1 MSVAAST
8 HHFFMDSSYTG
19 EAGLRAI
26 AGPPWTPALPP
37 EFRYTYDVLEQ
48 ALPSVAAEGLQFY
61 FTKEAYFLPRYGRDV
76 VAVLLQEERCKVPV
90 YGRQVRAVLRNLLSR
105 PALGFEPARALTSFS
120 RLESILAFEYVRDW
134 YTHLRSRVAFA
145 HPPAQLPAPV
155 RNEPRTIRLPLGYHS
170 QQDLPQISMAERSLD
185 LFFAGEV
192 NYLAPK
198 GTYLRYTST
207 SKREARV
214 QLWAELQRL
223 QKTGEW
229 RMDLGN
235 ISAGEK
241 DAVPHFGSYS
251 EKMMQ
256 SRICVA
262 PRGSVADSFRSFEG
276 LRAGCLVV
284 ANRLPADEFMYPHAP
299 LLIVHHWREIEGILK
314 RYARDIPALE
324 AWHAGA
330 LAWWHDHLR
339 PEAVAPWVAARLNE
353 AGTSLL

>member
-1 MSVAAST
+1 MSSAGT
-8 HHFFMDSSYTG
+8 HRFFMDSSYTG
-19 EAGLRAI
+19 EQGLRAI
-26 AGPPWTPALPP
+26 PGPPWTPKLPA

-48 ALPSVAAEGLQFY
+48 ALPSVAAQGLTFH
-61 FTKEAYFLPRYGRDV
+61 FTKEAAFLPSYGRDV

-90 YGRQVRAVLRNLLSR
+90 YGRHVRAVLRNLLSA
-105 PALGFEPARALTSFS
+105 PALGFDPAKALTGFT
-120 RLESILAFEYVRDW
+120 RLEAILAFEYVRDW
-134 YTHLRSRVAFA
+134 YTHVRSRLALRA
-145 HPPAQLPAPV
+145 PRNLPSPV
-155 RNEPRTIRLPLGYHS
+155 RREARILRLPLGYHS
-170 QQDLPQISMAERSLD
+170 QEELPQIPMGDRSLD

-192 NYLAPK
+192 NYKAPP
-198 GTYLRYTST
+198 GSYLRYTST

-223 QKTGEW
+223 QATGEW
-229 RMDLGN
+229 KLDLGN

-241 DAVPHFGSYS
+241 NAVPHFGSYS

-284 ANRLPADEFMYPHAP
+284 CNRLPADEFMYPHAP

-314 RYARDIPALE
+314 KYARDIAALE
-324 AWHAGA
+324 AWRARA
-330 LAWWHDHLR
+330 LAWWHDRLR
-339 PEAVAPWVAARLNE
+339 PEAVAPWVAERLNE
-353 AGTSLL
+353 AGASLL